1 MKNETISFTPIA
13 ANAPTRKPW
22 ITPEIQDAPVVGTTA
37 KTADEIE
44 AGATFKLGS

>member
-1 MKNETISFTPIA
+1 MNNEIIASAGTA
-13 ANAPTRKPW
+13 ANGRARKRW

-44 AGATFKLGS
+44 AGDTFKLGS